1 MSGRAVVGALRVSL
15 GLDSAQFTQGLNRAQ
30 TGLQRFAAAARAG
43 ALLLAGAVTAAGGAL
58 AAAMKPII
66 DEADNLYKL
75 SQAIGVPIEDLSRL
89 RYAAELSGVGLD
101 ALGKAVKRLS
111 ANMYEAGQS
120 ATGQAARAFA
130 ALGISVR
137 DAEGRMRP
145 AIKVM
150 EDLAARF
157 QKLPNGAEKTALAMQ
172 IFGKSGA
179 DMIPMLNAGSAGLAE
194 MYAEAEELGIVL
206 DEETGKSAERFNDNL
221 TRLGKVKDGI
231 VTKITAGMLPAL
243 EGLTDALVRSAK
255 NTGILNG
262 VGKALGAVL
271 QAQYTAIAM
280 VSGAFSV
287 LARSI
292 GAVAEAAG
300 KLAQLDF
307 VGAAAAA
314 RNGMVDISQSIAGT
328 IGTIRDIWTPP
339 SGDSAVTELAEDY
352 DELSVATG
360 RARQS
365 RERMTDAERDAVRA
379 AEEMSREAARIY
391 ENTRTPAERYAAE
404 VERLTRF
411 LDAAA
416 ISQDTF
422 NRALAQAQAEFERDD
437 PLEQS
442 RRAVEEKRRQFRA
455 DSAQEAM
462 DLARDHREEMEAAT
476 YDGIRGGLEAAANDN
491 LGQYLAMRIRD
502 ALFDNLAGSLTD
514 ILLGNSKGKGGV
526 LGSLGSWGSSLKSVF
541 GMFTGGFPGFSTGGS
556 FKVGGAPGKD
566 KNFVGMN
573 LTKGEMVDIR
583 RPGQDKGGAMAVH
596 VVPSPYFDVQVRK
609 VSEPVAASYGV
620 QAFQGARQTV
630 PADLGRRQ
638 RFAYRGGR

>member
-1 MSGRAVVGALRVSL
+1 MARSALVGALRVTL

-43 ALLLAGAVTAAGGAL
+43 ALILAGALTAAGGAV

-66 DEADNLYKL
+66 DDADNLYKL
-75 SQAIGVPIEDLSRL
+75 SQAIGISIEDLSRL
-89 RYAAELSGVGLD
+89 RYAAELSGVGLES
-101 ALGKAVKRLS
+101 LGKAVKRLS

-145 AIKVM
+145 ALKVM

-194 MYAEAEELGIVL
+194 IYAEAEELGIVL
-206 DEETGKSAERFNDNL
+206 DEETGKAAERFNDNL

-255 NTGILNG
+255 NTNVLIG

-271 QAQYTAIAM
+271 QALHTAIAA

-287 LARSI
+287 LARTI

-300 KLAQLDF
+300 KLARLDF

-314 RNGMVDISQSIAGT
+314 RNGMADISQSIAGT

-339 SGDSAVTELAEDY
+339 AGDSTVQVLAEDY
-352 DELSVATG
+352 DDLSVATTG
-360 RARQS
+360 ARQS
-365 RERMTDAERDAVRA
+365 RERLTDAEREA
-379 AEEMSREAARIY
+379 ARVADEMAREGARIY

-437 PLEQS
+437 PLERS
-442 RRAVEEKRRQFRA
+442 RRAAEEKGRQFRA

-476 YDGIRGGLEAAANDN
+476 YDGIRGGLEAAANGD
-491 LGQYLAMRIRD
+491 LGRYLALRIRD
-502 ALFDNLAGSLTD
+502 ALFDNLAGVLTD
-514 ILLGNSKGKGGV
+514 ILLGDSKGRGGA
-526 LGSLGSWGSSLKSVF
+526 LNSIGSWGSSLKKVF
-541 GMFTGGFPGFSTGGS
+541 SAFTGGFPGFSTGGS

-583 RPGQDKGGAMAVH
+583 KPGQDTGGAMAVH
-596 VVPSPYFDVQVRK
+596 VVPSPYFDVQVER
-609 VSEPVAASYGV
+609 VATPVAAGFGA
-620 QAFQGARQTV
+620 QAFQGARQAV
-630 PADLGRRQ
+630 PADMGRRQ
-638 RFAYRGGR
+638 RFSYPGVR